1 MFIKIFSEHFVKIWI
16 KGRNIAFELK
26 LFQEYLNSSSSRS
39 RVKLEKDF
47 GFQNR
52 PRIVANG
59 GGSKA
64 DRMLG
69 NCYASSNGHN
79 GHGHHSTNGQP
90 SGTNGHPSTTN
101 GHTIIVTP
109 VTSPHQAASAS
120 SGAAAGRGGSS
131 LHIKQNIRYAVNYRW
146 VSSLEI
152 QTNLRNFDVL

>member
-79 GHGHHSTNGQP
+79 GHH
-90 SGTNGHPSTTN
+90 GHPSTNGHTSSTN

-120 SGAAAGRGGSS
+120 SGAVAGRGGSS
-131 LHIKQNIRYAVNYRW
+131 LHIKQNIRYAVNYRSVSW

-152 QTNLRNFDVL
+152 QMNLRTFDVV

>member
-16 KGRNIAFELK
+16 KGRNLAFELK
-26 LFQEYLNSSSSRS
+26 LFQEYLNSSSSRG

-79 GHGHHSTNGQP
+79 GHGHP
-90 SGTNGHPSTTN
+90 SSTNGHPSTNGQPMATN

-120 SGAAAGRGGSS
+120 SGAGAGRGGSS
-131 LHIKQNIRYAVNYRW
+131 LHIKQNIRYAVNYRS
-146 VSSLEI
+146 VRSLEI
-152 QTNLRNFDVL
+152 QTNLRTFDVV

>member
-79 GHGHHSTNGQP
+79 GHH
-90 SGTNGHPSTTN
+90 GHPSTNGHTSSTN

-120 SGAAAGRGGSS
+120 SGAAVSRGGSS

-152 QTNLRNFDVL
+152 QTNLRTFDVL

>member
-1 MFIKIFSEHFVKIWI
+1 M
-16 KGRNIAFELK
+16 K

-79 GHGHHSTNGQP
+79 GHH
-90 SGTNGHPSTTN
+90 GHPSTNGHTSSTN

-131 LHIKQNIRYAVNYRW
+131 LHIKQNIRYAVNYRS
-146 VSSLEI
+146 VSSQLARDSN
-152 QTNLRNFDVL
+152 QPSKL

>member
-79 GHGHHSTNGQP
+79 GHH
-90 SGTNGHPSTTN
+90 GHPSTNGHTSSTN